1 MNFANLPLQTPLT
14 SRMNRQRSLDGAM
27 SWAMELSSSPNIRH
41 YIPSIDLILGSHFL
55 NLGGMLN
62 LEIQGPAAPLEGVSK
77 LSGPAESGAHY
88 PSPQFQCDGTRL
100 GRLGCLH
107 ILCANSFARIALFR

>member
-1 MNFANLPLQTPLT
+1 MNFVKLPLQVPLT
-14 SRMNRQRSLDGAM
+14 WWMDSLQSLDGAM

-62 LEIQGPAAPLEGVSK
+62 LEIQGPAAPHNGVSK
-77 LSGPAESGAHY
+77 LTGPAKSGAYTTLLPH
-88 PSPQFQCDGTRL
+88 
-100 GRLGCLH
+100 
-107 ILCANSFARIALFR
+107 NSHVMGPR